1 MRIPLFVLLALGLSI
16 LFSDTHQVVAEESS
30 ATESSEK
37 DIAKPGWYLGRRI
50 ARTMS
55 FHGADWLIR
64 NSRER
69 EEEPQ
74 KLIDALKLKP
84 GQQVCDFGCGNG
96 FYAIRIAPS
105 LGVQGKVYAVDIQQ
119 EMLDLLEQRCKARGV
134 NNVLPVLATEEDSG
148 LPSDQLDWLLMV
160 DVYHELSD
168 PGKVLGEIRKSL
180 NPRGRIALVEYRE
193 EDLTVPIKPLHKM
206 SQSQA
211 MKELTAN
218 GFKLVGQFDGL
229 PWQHVFFFARDDSP
243 RPSVQLRAWK
253 ASEIESEG
261 PQDAIGGAADGKKQ
275 SDSGRS
281 R

>member
-1 MRIPLFVLLALGLSI
+1 MRVPLFILLALGLSI
-16 LFSDTHQVVAEESS
+16 LFPDRHQVVAEESS
-30 ATESSEK
+30 STESSEK
-37 DIAKPGWYLGRRI
+37 DIAKPGWYLGRQI

-55 FHGADWLIR
+55 YHGAEWLIR

-74 KLIDALKLKP
+74 KLIDALDLKP

-96 FYAIRIAPS
+96 FYAIRIAPL
-105 LGVQGKVYAVDIQQ
+105 LGAQGKVYAVDIQQ
-119 EMLDLLEQRCKARGV
+119 EMLDLLEERCKARGV
-134 NNVLPVLATEEDSG
+134 NNILPVLATEEDTQ
-148 LPSDQLDWLLMV
+148 LPDDKLDWLLMV

-168 PGKVLGEIRKSL
+168 PAKVLGEIRKSL

-193 EDLTVPIKPLHKM
+193 EDPTVPIKPLHKM

-211 MKELTAN
+211 HKELTAN

-243 RPSVQLRAWK
+243 RPSVQMESWK
-253 ASEIESEG
+253 AEETGAENPQNASGG
-261 PQDAIGGAADGKKQ
+261 PQTEKK
-275 SDSGRS
+275 
-281 R
+281 

>member
-1 MRIPLFVLLALGLSI
+1 MRFPPFVLLALGLSI
-16 LFSDTHQVVAEESS
+16 LFPGRHQVVAEESAS
-30 ATESSEK
+30 IESSET
-37 DIAKPGWYLGRRI
+37 AVTKPGWYLGRQI

-64 NSRER
+64 NTRER

-74 KLIDALKLKP
+74 KLIEALDLKP

-96 FYAIRIAPS
+96 FYAIRIAPL

-119 EMLDLLEQRCKARGV
+119 EMLDLLEERCKARGV
-134 NNVLPVLATEEDSG
+134 NNILPVLATEEVSQ
-148 LPSDQLDWLLMV
+148 LPVDKLDWLLMV

-168 PGKVLGEIRKSL
+168 PGKVLGQIRKSL

-193 EDLTVPIKPLHKM
+193 EDPTVPIKPLHKM

-243 RPSVQLRAWK
+243 RPSVQLVAWQV
-253 ASEIESEG
+253 AEIGDEG
-261 PQDAIGGAADGKKQ
+261 PENASGQPQAQKK
-275 SDSGRS
+275 
-281 R
+281 